1 MKGVTYIT
9 DDKNRKKAV
18 VIEMKTLEQYDE
30 HLEDLF
36 DVIIADSRKD
46 EPTTPW
52 EDVKARLKQ
61 KGKL

>member
-18 VIEMKTLEQYDE
+18 VIEMKTLTRYDE
-30 HLEDLF
+30 QIEDLF
-36 DVIIADSRKD
+36 DVIIAESRKD
-46 EPTTPW
+46 EPSVAW
-52 EDVKARLKQ
+52 EDIKARLKK